1 MDVFRVRDRL
11 IDDYREFTGSFV
23 DIHDKNI
30 REHVAERMA
39 RGYQWPDPWLSLNPN
54 FASGGTVTDL
64 IAEGC
69 FTRSARGSSGSR
81 TTTPD
86 GPVLRLHQHQR
97 DAVEAARTGSSYVL
111 TTGTGSGKS
120 CPTSSRSW
128 TGCCAPARRA
138 TGRPGIKAII
148 VYPMNALANS
158 QLLELEKYL
167 RHGYGPEPRA
177 GHLRPLHR
185 PGVPG

>member
-64 IAEGC
+64 IAEGLLHP
-69 FTRSARGSSGSR
+69 SARGSSGSR
-81 TTTPD
+81 TATRTARCSGCTSISVRPSK
-86 GPVLRLHQHQR
+86 QR
-97 DAVEAARTGSSYVL
+97 
-111 TTGTGSGKS
+111 
-120 CPTSSRSW
+120 
-128 TGCCAPARRA
+128 APAAA
-138 TGRPGIKAII
+138 TC
-148 VYPMNALANS
+148 
-158 QLLELEKYL
+158 
-167 RHGYGPEPRA
+167 
-177 GHLRPLHR
+177 
-185 PGVPG
+185 